1 MRPKEMRGR
10 SIYQNPGEN
19 DAEEAP
25 IRGEVMFN
33 QRKPHKEESV
43 E

>member
-10 SIYQNPGEN
+10 SIYQNPGES

-25 IRGEVMFN
+25 RREVMFN